1 MEARGGHLK
10 GSFKGTKRTAS
21 GYVAKKFSILGV
33 SPTNVASRLT
43 NSEVEERTNARLV
56 VLFALALFFRWKK
69 VASCYELSN
78 RRVASLLTCTRVCSS
93 RRPSAVYTH
102 RHRHTHM
109 RARSRK
115 TRQPQRQHRCT
126 AALLH
131 NEKGGG
137 LIKEARRGENG
148 RRLGGIGEA
157 RADPRGLF
165 SNKGL
170 ERGTQRTSLGRI
182 SRGKKE

>member
-1 MEARGGHLK
+1 MLYIHTLTQTRAR
-10 GSFKGTKRTAS
+10 
-21 GYVAKKFSILGV
+21 AKL
-33 SPTNVASRLT
+33 N
-43 NSEVEERTNARLV
+43 
-56 VLFALALFFRWKK
+56 
-69 VASCYELSN
+69 N
-78 RRVASLLTCTRVCSS
+78 RRGSTAAL
-93 RRPSAVYTH
+93 P
-102 RHRHTHM
+102 
-109 RARSRK
+109 
-115 TRQPQRQHRCT
+115 

-157 RADPRGLF
+157 QADPRGLF

-170 ERGTQRTSLGRI
+170 ERRTQRTSLRRI